1 MKKKSYSKKGK
12 KNSNE
17 AANTTVQSLPPT
29 EVAAVAQHL
38 TRIHNEF
45 SVKLRTLQQTVE
57 KNQRTTILFSKALYQ
72 FIRPLRFITFCL
84 RTLRNPKDN
93 VRIIRDYFYIKKSGM
108 FDKDFYLRVYPEV
121 NACAYNPLLHYCRFG
136 WREQKNPSA
145 KFVTAEYLKR
155 NPDVAAL
162 GMNPFYHYLRYGMN
176 ETWRDLRV
184 SAQTNNLSGD
194 LNRIAF
200 FVNPASLDSET
211 IKDISKNIRKGLYAN
226 G

>member
-1 MKKKSYSKKGK
+1 MKKKSFSKKEKVNASLSG
-12 KNSNE
+12 SIP
-17 AANTTVQSLPPT
+17 QSLPSA
-29 EVAAVAQHL
+29 EVAAMAQHL

-72 FIRPLRFITFCL
+72 FVRPLRFISFCL
-84 RTLRNPKDN
+84 RTLRHPQDN
-93 VRIIRDYFYIKKSGM
+93 IRVIRDYFYIRKSGQ
-108 FDKDFYLRVYPEV
+108 FDVNFYLRVYPDV

-136 WREQKNPSA
+136 WKEQKNPSA

-162 GMNPFYHYLRYGMN
+162 KMNPFYHYLRYGQN
-176 ETWRDLRV
+176 ESWRDLRV
-184 SAQTNNLSGD
+184 SAQASNLSGE

-200 FVNPASLDSET
+200 SVSPISLDEET
-211 IKDISKNIRKGLYAN
+211 IKDISGNIRKGLYTN

>member
-1 MKKKSYSKKGK
+1 MKKKSFSKKEK
-12 KNSNE
+12 I
-17 AANTTVQSLPPT
+17 NTSSTASTPQSLPSA
-29 EVAAVAQHL
+29 EIAAVAQHL

-72 FIRPLRFITFCL
+72 FVRPLRFVSFCL
-84 RTLRNPKDN
+84 RTLRHPKDN
-93 VRIIRDYFYIKKSGM
+93 IRIIRDYFYIKKSGQ
-108 FDKDFYLRVYPEV
+108 FDVDFYLRVYPDV

-136 WREQKNPSA
+136 WKEQKNPSA

-162 GMNPFYHYLRYGMN
+162 KMNPFYHYLRYGQN
-176 ETWRDLRV
+176 ESWRDLRV
-184 SAQTNNLSGD
+184 SIQGSNLSGE

-200 FVNPASLDSET
+200 SVSPISLDEET
-211 IKDISKNIRKGLYAN
+211 IKDISGNIRKGLYTN